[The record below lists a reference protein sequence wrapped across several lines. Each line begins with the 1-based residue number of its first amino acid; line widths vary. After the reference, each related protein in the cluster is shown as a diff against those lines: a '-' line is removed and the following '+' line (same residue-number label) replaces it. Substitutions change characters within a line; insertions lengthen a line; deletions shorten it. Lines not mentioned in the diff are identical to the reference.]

1 MDRNKIIKE
10 ILSNDELLEKYKIEK
25 KSIENVTTNGPY
37 ANKLIE
43 VLSVIINDKDNNLSD
58 SQIYKKIKNVHKI
71 G

>member
-1 MDRNKIIKE
+1 MDRNKITRE
-10 ILSNDELLEKYKIEK
+10 ILSDDELLKKYNIEK
-25 KSIENVTTNGPY
+25 KSTETITTNGPY

-43 VLSVIINDKDNNLSD
+43 VLSVLINDKDNNLND